1 MSDTTENFRKT
12 SQRLTPFSVV
22 GILTCFICG
31 DGQLIARSAFADLV
45 FGEHADVVG
54 GSRVE
59 FNDGGLIQLRGDVF
73 GHLR

>member
-1 MSDTTENFRKT
+1 MSDTPENHRKT
-12 SQRLTPFSVV
+12 SHHFQVV

-31 DGQLIARSAFADLV
+31 DGQLIAWSALTDLV
-45 FGEHADVVG
+45 FGKHADVVG

-59 FNDGGLIQLRGDVF
+59 LNDGGLIQLRGDVF